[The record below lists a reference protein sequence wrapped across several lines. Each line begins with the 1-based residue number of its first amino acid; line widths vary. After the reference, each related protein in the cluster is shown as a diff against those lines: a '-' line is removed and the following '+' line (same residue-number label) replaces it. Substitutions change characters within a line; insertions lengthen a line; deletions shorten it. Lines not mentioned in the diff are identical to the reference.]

1 LFMDKFATLEPVRLY
16 ASNTGVRL
24 FSRGTA
30 SNKDSIDGAIPQ
42 ALVGSLP
49 SSLHIIIVY
58 HLPIPDIATYSI
70 CSRATRLCAAHD
82 LVWEKRWKALG
93 GIDNDPVLHNILEH
107 LQRKTN
113 EKPAAALPVD
123 DFGDFT
129 TAELYSPSS
138 PDVMHDFSGA
148 FQNLQLSAQPT
159 SLSYSH
165 TNESYK
171 NKYIRVHNLLKTLT
185 RILLSPPQLIL
196 SQLAEQVGLS
206 LYHEAKLLRLLSHFL
221 SPDVKPLRRWESL
234 YLSLR
239 SAMDRFDSNLLSAFD
254 VADGKGDEEGMKE
267 AAASSWELW
276 DKSSADWEMG
286 KVWAEKKEI
295 FYQQGK
301 WKALDN
307 FT

>member
-1 LFMDKFATLEPVRLY
+1 MDKFATLEPVRLY
-16 ASNTGVRL
+16 ASNTGARL
-24 FSRGTA
+24 FSRGTT
-30 SNKDSIDGAIPQ
+30 SNKDSIDASIPQ
-42 ALVGSLP
+42 ASAGSLP
-49 SSLHIIIVY
+49 SSLHIVIVY

-82 LVWEKRWKALG
+82 TVWEKRWKALA
-93 GIDNDPVLHNILEH
+93 IDNDPVIHNILEH
-107 LQRKTN
+107 LQRKTI
-113 EKPAAALPVD
+113 EKPAAAPPSD

-129 TAELYSPSS
+129 TAELFSPSS

-148 FQNLQLSAQPT
+148 FQNLHLSAQPT
-159 SLSYSH
+159 SSSYSH
-165 TNESYK
+165 TNDSYK
-171 NKYIRVHNLLKTLT
+171 NKYIRVHNLLKSLT
-185 RILLSPPQLIL
+185 RILLSPPHLIL
-196 SQLAEQVGLS
+196 SQLAEQVSLS
-206 LYHEAKLLRLLSHFL
+206 LYHEAKILRLLSHFL
-221 SPDVKPLRRWESL
+221 SPDVQPLRHWQSL
-234 YLSLR
+234 YFSLR

-267 AAASSWELW
+267 AATSSWELW

>member
-1 LFMDKFATLEPVRLY
+1 MDKFATLEPVRLY
-16 ASNTGVRL
+16 ASHTSARL
-24 FSRGTA
+24 FSRGTT
-30 SNKDSIDGAIPQ
+30 SNKDSIDGTTPQ

-49 SSLHIIIVY
+49 SSLHTIIVH
-58 HLPIPDIATYSI
+58 HLPIPDIATYTI

-82 LVWEKRWKALG
+82 SVWEKRCKALG
-93 GIDNDPVLHNILEH
+93 IGNDPVLNNILDH

-113 EKPAAALPVD
+113 EKPAAAPPVD

-138 PDVMHDFSGA
+138 PDVMHDFSRA
-148 FQNLQLSAQPT
+148 FISMQLPTAQPT
-159 SLSYSH
+159 SSSYSH
-165 TNESYK
+165 ANESYK
-171 NKYIRVHNLLKTLT
+171 NKYIRVHNLLKPLT

-206 LYHEAKLLRLLSHFL
+206 LFHEAKLLRLLSNFL
-221 SPDVKPLRRWESL
+221 SPDVQPLRRWESL
-234 YLSLR
+234 YFALR

-254 VADGKGDEEGMKE
+254 VADRKGDEGGMKE

-301 WKALDN
+301 WNALDN